1 MQEDFNEKLYYPEEK
16 IDFLIKYLKL
26 NVKDIAELFG
36 VQSNYISKLR
46 NQEHNTLKPLHLYAF
61 TGAFNIPFEVFH
73 KTVKDSNSIKKILTK
88 EKQMQEKSFFTQD
101 EQVLQNLEGIWYAYF
116 YPSNQFADVYR
127 IKTIFHNDGGVSD
140 ENGNQG
146 KVLIGKNQSLMVKE
160 AKNSKNLISIT
171 FDNHQ
176 VAYEMFHFSLVSKRN
191 HVNREMFNYGFFSR
205 YEIELDRVKTILG
218 EKKSVQLKMQCEFV
232 ERIAEHVEII
242 G

>member
-1 MQEDFNEKLYYPEEK
+1 
-16 IDFLIKYLKL
+16 
-26 NVKDIAELFG
+26 
-36 VQSNYISKLR
+36 
-46 NQEHNTLKPLHLYAF
+46 
-61 TGAFNIPFEVFH
+61 
-73 KTVKDSNSIKKILTK
+73 
-88 EKQMQEKSFFTQD
+88 
-101 EQVLQNLEGIWYAYF
+101 
-116 YPSNQFADVYR
+116 
-127 IKTIFHNDGGVSD
+127 
-140 ENGNQG
+140 
-146 KVLIGKNQSLMVKE
+146 MVKE

-232 ERIAEHVEII
+232 ERIAKHVEII

>member
-1 MQEDFNEKLYYPEEK
+1 MESENEQLYYPEEK
-16 IDFLIKYLKL
+16 IDFLIKHLKL
-26 NVKDIAELFG
+26 NVKDIANLFG

-61 TGAFNIPFEVFH
+61 TAAFNIPFDIFD
-73 KTVKDSNSIKKILTK
+73 KKVKDTDSIKNILTR

-101 EQVLQNLEGIWYAYF
+101 EQVLKNLEGVWYAYF

-127 IKTIFHNDGGVSD
+127 IKTTFHNDGSVSD